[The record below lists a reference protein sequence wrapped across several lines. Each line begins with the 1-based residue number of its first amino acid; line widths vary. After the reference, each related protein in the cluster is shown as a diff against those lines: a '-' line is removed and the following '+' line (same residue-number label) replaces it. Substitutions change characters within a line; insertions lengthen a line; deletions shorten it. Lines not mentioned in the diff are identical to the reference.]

1 MKIITTLL
9 ERVEFRSARLDDRFG
24 NKLRKRSRREYSYTN
39 DIENKY
45 SNIISN
51 ILSLRIFQLDS
62 ITSILFVFFIV
73 NKKLRVDSTNL
84 QNMSFPQL

>member
-62 ITSILFVFFIV
+62 ISILFVS
-73 NKKLRVDSTNL
+73 NKKLRVDSINL
-84 QNMSFPQL
+84 RNMSFPQL

>member
-9 ERVEFRSARLDDRFG
+9 ERVEFRSVRLDDRFG

-62 ITSILFVFFIV
+62 ITSVLFVS
-73 NKKLRVDSTNL
+73 NKKL
-84 QNMSFPQL
+84 

>member
-62 ITSILFVFFIV
+62 ITYFICV
-73 NKKLRVDSTNL
+73 E
-84 QNMSFPQL
+84 

>member
-9 ERVEFRSARLDDRFG
+9 ERVEFRSARFDDRFG

-62 ITSILFVFFIV
+62 ITSILFVS